1 MTVCIIIGI
10 WFSYVVVNHNGVSKL
25 TCLIIDKNARRQIIN
40 PISIPPNANYKI
52 KYILCSLHAIAFATS
67 VFCVTIQYSS
77 FSTLN
82 YFQS

>member
-10 WFSYVVVNHNGVSKL
+10 WLSYVVVNHNGVSKL
-25 TCLIIDKNARRQIIN
+25 TCLIIDKNARRQIIKSIF
-40 PISIPPNANYKI
+40 ISPNAKYKI
-52 KYILCSLHAIAFATS
+52 KYILSLLHSIPFATS